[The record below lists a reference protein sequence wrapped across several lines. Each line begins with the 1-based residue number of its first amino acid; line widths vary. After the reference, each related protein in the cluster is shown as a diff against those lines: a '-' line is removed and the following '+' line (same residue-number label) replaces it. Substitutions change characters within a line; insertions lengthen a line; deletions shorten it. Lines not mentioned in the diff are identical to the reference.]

1 MRLPSAQLYLA
12 ALHSHREEAE
22 GPEAGRKDTM
32 IKHYVVEGMTSEEN
46 GTAVET
52 EITDLPGTQG
62 VEVDVAAGTVSVTGE
77 GFTDADIAH
86 AVETAGFT
94 LRLED

>member
-1 MRLPSAQLYLA
+1 
-12 ALHSHREEAE
+12 
-22 GPEAGRKDTM
+22 M

-46 GTAVET
+46 GTSVET

-62 VEVDVAAGTVSVTGE
+62 VEVDVATGTVSVTGE

-86 AVETAGFT
+86 AVESAGFV